1 MNKDVINITGTGSGK
16 EDKVVVNVKSGK
28 DMNINVHHITRVEGH
43 GNIVVNIK
51 HGIIEKCQWQVP
63 EAPRFF
69 EAMVRGRRYDDIQT
83 IVTRICGICSISHSL
98 VATKAVEDALGLTVS
113 EQTDLVRHLMHY
125 SEQLQS
131 HVLHVGYLVA
141 PDLFG
146 EKSVVP
152 LVPKATEAV
161 KKIIKAHRV
170 ANQMS
175 ALLAGR
181 ITHPITL
188 TPGGMTKVPTEQELR
203 DLKAALENIVP
214 DLVDI
219 CKVVLSV
226 AGGLPNFERPTEY
239 VSLKQTHPSFKSNL
253 SAYSFYHGDITSTD
267 LNGQPDMPVS
277 KWESVANEY
286 VVAQSTAKWAKWH
299 RQSYFAGALA
309 RFNNQA
315 EHLSTLGKTV
325 ADMFGLKKGC
335 VNPYMNS
342 VAQLAEAAHVVE
354 ASLELIDILLTRGTK
369 FEPVKVNLRAGR
381 GYAAVEAPRGILFHA
396 YEFDKKGECTW
407 GNCCIPTNQNHANI
421 QADFEKLVP
430 QFMEEGEDAL
440 RQKMEMLVRAYDPC
454 ISCST
459 HYLNVEFVK

>member
-1 MNKDVINITGTGSGK
+1 MSKTI
-16 EDKVVVNVKSGK
+16 
-28 DMNINVHHITRVEGH
+28 NINVHHITRVEGH
-43 GNIVVNIK
+43 GNIVVNISN
-51 HGIIEKCQWQVP
+51 GTIEKCQWQVP

-83 IVTRICGICSISHSL
+83 IVSRICGICSISHSL
-98 VATKAVEDALGLTVS
+98 VATKAVEDALGLKVT

-181 ITHPITL
+181 ITHPVTL
-188 TPGGMTKVPTEQELR
+188 TPGGMTRIPTEQELR
-203 DLKAALENIVP
+203 DLKKTLEDVVP

-226 AGGLPNFERPTEY
+226 AGNLPAFERPTEY
-239 VSLKQTHPSFKSNL
+239 VSLRQTNPFYKNNL

-267 LNGQPDMPVS
+267 LNGKADMPVNQ
-277 KWESVANEY
+277 WENVANEY
-286 VVAQSTAKWAKWH
+286 VVPQSTAKWAKWH
-299 RQSYFAGALA
+299 RDSYFVGALA

-315 EHLSTLGKTV
+315 EYLSPLGKTV

-335 VNPYMNS
+335 CNPYMNS
-342 VAQLAEAAHVVE
+342 VAQLAEAAHVVQ
-354 ASLELIDILLTRGTK
+354 ASLELIDILLTKGLKPEKLRVS
-369 FEPVKVNLRAGR
+369 PRAGR

-396 YEFDKKGECTW
+396 YEFNKKGECTW
-407 GNCCIPTNQNHANI
+407 ANCCIPSNQNHANI
-421 QADFEKLVP
+421 QNDFEKLVP
-430 QFMEEGEDAL
+430 QYMHEGQDAL
-440 RQKMEMLVRAYDPC
+440 RQKLEMLVRAYDPC

-459 HYLNVEFVK
+459 HYLHVEFVK

>member
-1 MNKDVINITGTGSGK
+1 MSKDI
-16 EDKVVVNVKSGK
+16 
-28 DMNINVHHITRVEGH
+28 NINVHHLTRVEGH

-51 HGIIEKCQWQVP
+51 DGTVEKCQWQVP

-83 IVTRICGICSISHSL
+83 IVSRICGICSISHSL
-98 VATKAVEDALGLTVS
+98 VATKAVEDALGLEVS
-113 EQTDLVRHLMHY
+113 EQADLVRHLMHY

-161 KKIIKAHRV
+161 LKIVKCHRV

-188 TPGGMTKVPTEQELR
+188 TPGGMTKVPTEQEL
-203 DLKAALENIVP
+203 LGIKAALEDCVP
-214 DLVDI
+214 DLVDV

-226 AGGLPNFERPTEY
+226 AGNLPAFERDTEY
-239 VSLKQTHPSFKSNL
+239 VSLKQTNPRYKGTL
-253 SAYSFYHGDITSTD
+253 SEYSFYHGDITSTD
-267 LNGQPDMPVS
+267 VNGDGDMPVS

-299 RQSYFAGALA
+299 RESYFSGALA

-315 EHLSTLGKTV
+315 ELISPLGKTV
-325 ADMFGLKKGC
+325 ADMFGLQKGAC
-335 VNPYMNS
+335 NPFLNN

-354 ASLELIDILLTRGTK
+354 ASLEIIDMLLTKGIK
-369 FEPVKVNLRAGR
+369 PEKVKVTPKAGR
-381 GYAAVEAPRGILFHA
+381 GYAAIEAPRGILFHA
-396 YEFDKKGECTW
+396 YEFDKNGECVW

-421 QADFEKLVP
+421 QADFDKLVP
-430 QFMEEGEDAL
+430 QFMHEGQDAL

-459 HYLNVEFVK
+459 HMLNVEFVK